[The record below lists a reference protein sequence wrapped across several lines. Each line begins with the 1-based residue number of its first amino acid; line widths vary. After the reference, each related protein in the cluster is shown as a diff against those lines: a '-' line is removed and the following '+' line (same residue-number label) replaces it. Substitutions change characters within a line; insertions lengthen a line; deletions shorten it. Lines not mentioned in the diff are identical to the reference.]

1 MPALFIR
8 MRLFF
13 LPSTHFR
20 AGELIMLMLM
30 LSERFSH
37 TSRDHFWG
45 LHYVALKPFFS
56 VSFVV
61 MQHGFCMLLMCC
73 HLLPF
78 LGFLPPTPFS
88 PPRAGGGNVQCIYLY
103 SVSKARKHSF
113 NRQPYPLL
121 LGMCF

>member
-1 MPALFIR
+1 
-8 MRLFF
+8 
-13 LPSTHFR
+13 
-20 AGELIMLMLM
+20 MLMLM
-30 LSERFSH
+30 LSEQFSH
-37 TSRDHFWG
+37 TYIERAFLG
-45 LHYVALKPFFS
+45 PALCRNKTFFP

-78 LGFLPPTPFS
+78 LGFLPPTPFF